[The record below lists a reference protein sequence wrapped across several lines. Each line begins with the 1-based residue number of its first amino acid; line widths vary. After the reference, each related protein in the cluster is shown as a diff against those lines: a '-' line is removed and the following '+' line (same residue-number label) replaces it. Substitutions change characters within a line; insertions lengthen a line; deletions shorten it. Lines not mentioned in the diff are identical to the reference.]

1 MFDNPSDLFVK
12 IGFRLEI
19 EPKIMDSVM
28 VQLYPLDF
36 ALSMCGIFT
45 GMQV

>member
-1 MFDNPSDLFVK
+1 MKK

-28 VQLYPLDF
+28 VQLYPLEF
-36 ALSMCGIFT
+36 ASGMCDIFT
-45 GMQV
+45 GISG